1 MNSLRRIFTNNLSNI
16 LLSKRSCT
24 YRHNLNV
31 FNIGWKCLNDFSDAK
46 KQNPYPSKD
55 ADSTK
60 PGNGA
65 LKIMG

>member
-1 MNSLRRIFTNNLSNI
+1 M
-16 LLSKRSCT
+16 
-24 YRHNLNV
+24 

-60 PGNGA
+60 PGKDA
-65 LKIMG
+65 LKIMR